1 MTAVLRHK
9 FWLLALTMAALFAL
23 LLMPKMVQGDDEYW
37 LSAITKQVVVFHE
50 QWGNLQ
56 PYLDQLQVVRSA
68 LREGDQPAAYAA
80 MNRFMDMLEHRE
92 NGIAGPLSDWLFDYC
107 NMVTPTKYHDISRH
121 IQKIG

>member
-9 FWLLALTMAALFAL
+9 FWLVVLAMAALFAL
-23 LLMPKMVQGDDEYW
+23 LLMPKMAHGDDEYW

-50 QWGNLQ
+50 QWGTFQ

-68 LREGDQPAAYAA
+68 LRDDDQPAAYTA

-92 NGIAGPLSDWLFDYC
+92 NGIAAPIADWLFDYC

-121 IQKIG
+121 IRKIG

>member
-9 FWLLALTMAALFAL
+9 FWLLALTMTALFAL
-23 LLMPKMVQGDDEYW
+23 LLMPKMVHGDDEYW

-56 PYLDQLQVVRSA
+56 PYLDQLQAVRAA
-68 LREGDQPAAYAA
+68 LQNGDQAAVYVA

-92 NGIAGPLSDWLFDYC
+92 SGIAPPIADWLFDYC

-121 IQKIG
+121 IRKIG

>member
-23 LLMPKMVQGDDEYW
+23 LLMPKMAQGEEEYW

-56 PYLDQLQVVRSA
+56 PYVDQLQIVRSA

-80 MNRFMDMLEHRE
+80 MNRFMDMLENRAHR
-92 NGIAGPLSDWLFDYC
+92 IAP
-107 NMVTPTKYHDISRH
+107 PIA
-121 IQKIG
+121 Q